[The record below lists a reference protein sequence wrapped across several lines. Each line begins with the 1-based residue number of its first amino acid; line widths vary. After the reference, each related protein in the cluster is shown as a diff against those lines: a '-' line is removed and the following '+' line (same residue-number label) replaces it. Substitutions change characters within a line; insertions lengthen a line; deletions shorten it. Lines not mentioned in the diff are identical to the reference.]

1 MNLEVIHHSPAAS
14 NANPPL
20 LFIHGA
26 WHGAWCWEEYFL
38 PYFAQNGYHA
48 YALSLRGHGKSDG
61 HERIRWWSV
70 GDYVADVLRVA
81 GEIERTHGQCPVLIG
96 HSMGGFVTQK
106 TLEQQNFPAAVLV
119 ASVPTYGVIPFT
131 LRHLTRHPLTV
142 LQIFLFLSPNPAV
155 STLEKFRELCFS
167 PDIPRDKLEH
177 YYRLCGKESFR
188 GMLDY
193 GLLALPR
200 TSKVK
205 TRMLVVGAENDTFFI
220 PSEVRRTAKA
230 YNAEVKI
237 FPDIAHDMMLETRW
251 QPVADHILM
260 WLRG

>member
-1 MNLEVIHHSPAAS
+1 MNLEIIHHHPTSPTT
-14 NANPPL
+14 NPPL

-70 GDYVADVLRVA
+70 GDYVADVVRVA
-81 GEIERTHGQCPVLIG
+81 SEIEQTHGTRPILIG

-106 TLEQQNFPAAVLV
+106 TLEQHDYPAAVLV
-119 ASVPTYGVIPFT
+119 ASIPTYGVIPFVF
-131 LRHLTRHPLTV
+131 RHLARHPLTV
-142 LQIFLFLSPNPAV
+142 LQIFLFLSPNPAI

-167 PDIPRDKLEH
+167 LDIPREKLER
-177 YYRLCGKESFR
+177 YYRLCSKESFR
-188 GMLDY
+188 AMLDY
-193 GLLALPR
+193 ALLMLPR
-200 TSKVK
+200 TTRVK
-205 TRMLVVGAENDTFFI
+205 TRMLVVGAEDDNFFI

-230 YNAEVKI
+230 YNAEVKL
-237 FPDIAHDMMLETRW
+237 FPNIAHDMMLETHWRN
-251 QPVADHILM
+251 VADHILT